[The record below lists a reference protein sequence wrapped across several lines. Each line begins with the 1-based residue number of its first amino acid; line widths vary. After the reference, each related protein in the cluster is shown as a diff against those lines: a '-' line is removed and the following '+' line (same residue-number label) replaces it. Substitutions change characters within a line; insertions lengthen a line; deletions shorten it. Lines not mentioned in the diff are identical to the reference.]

1 MNVSDDLLARLRF
14 VGLDEDLRATLRDM
28 APLISRELPLVLDRF
43 YDHISNFP
51 EAVALFSNE
60 EHIRHARKMQILHWE
75 RIASAAFD
83 DDYVRSVTRIGEA
96 HNRLGLGPRWYIG
109 GYSFLIAG
117 LTHAIERHAHRR
129 WLDSALA
136 REKRAAMLRAIIAAA
151 LLDMDIAISV
161 YLDSGIRAKQQT
173 VDGLGAS
180 FRGLIETVS
189 SASTELESTAM
200 ALTGTAQTTEQSA
213 MKVAMAS
220 GQASEN
226 VQAVATATE
235 ELTESVREISRQAS
249 ESSEIATQ
257 AVQQTQEIDACITEL
272 FNAAQRIGDIV
283 KLINGIASRTNLLA
297 LNATIEAARAGE
309 SGKGF
314 AIVAQEV
321 KALASQTASATDDIG
336 DQVAAIQVAT
346 NHSISAIKEVGST
359 IGRIAHVASA
369 IAAAVEQQDA
379 STQEIAAKAEQA
391 AEGAYDVAANIT
403 RVDEAASETGMAS
416 SQLHASARALAI
428 QNTRLRDEVDNF
440 LRHVRPG

>member
-1 MNVSDDLLARLRF
+1 MNVSDDLRARLQF
-14 VGLDEDLRATLRDM
+14 VGLDDDLRATLREL
-28 APLISRELPLVLDRF
+28 APLISSELPRILDEF
-43 YDHISNFP
+43 YDHIASFP
-51 EAVALFSNE
+51 DAWSLFSNE
-60 EHIRHARKMQILHWE
+60 EHMRHAKKMQIMHWE
-75 RIASAAFD
+75 RIATGAFD
-83 DDYVRSVTRIGEA
+83 DDYVDSVTRIGEA

-117 LTHAIERHAHRR
+117 LTRAIERQVRGR
-129 WLDSALA
+129 WFDSAA
-136 REKRAAMLRAIIAAA
+136 APEKRATLLKAIIAAA

-200 ALTGTAQTTEQSA
+200 ALTETAQTTEQSA
-213 MKVAMAS
+213 TKVAAAS
-220 GQASEN
+220 GQASES
-226 VQAVATATE
+226 VQAVATAAE

-249 ESSEIATQ
+249 DSSAIAAQ
-257 AVQQTQEIDACITEL
+257 AVAQTQRIDACMAEL

-283 KLINGIASRTNLLA
+283 KLINGIASKTNLLA

-321 KALASQTASATDDIG
+321 KALASQTASATDEIG

-346 NHSISAIKEVGST
+346 NDSIGAIKVVGAT
-359 IGRIAHVASA
+359 IGRIAEIASA
-369 IAAAVEQQDA
+369 IAVAVEEQDA
-379 STQEIAAKAEQA
+379 STREIAVKADQA
-391 AEGAYDVAANIT
+391 AEGTFAVATNIT
-403 RVDEAASETGMAS
+403 KVDEAAAETGMAS
-416 SQLHASARALAI
+416 SQLLASAQALAV

-440 LRHVRPG
+440 LRQVRPG